1 MKAMV
6 ELRIGRTF
14 CILLIFLFLH
24 ACAPTLP
31 PMQEELMSKAVP
43 VYEGRFSPIQGPVQL
58 EYKPV
63 SMTLAGHFGL
73 HTSVRDKDEVLSGE
87 LLGTLRVS
95 PMGDS
100 LLWEFKLENAVL
112 GEEKLAS
119 KGSPIMEFRARRD
132 RHGVTRE
139 YEITIPGMQP
149 ESPHDKGLFEEIKGL
164 LRSQFRSLSAELPA
178 IPIQAGTPLL
188 EIDVRSALQ
197 IYERL
202 WGSPRYSPPKEKIG
216 YATRGFGS
224 FKGRNVIVAVLEE
237 DFICVSRNERRYSF
251 AMHGYALLDTTTGQ
265 ILENKILTTVKS
277 FYSFDSIELQLLQKV
292 SADVME

>member
-63 SMTLAGHFGL
+63 SMTLAGHFAL
-73 HTSVRDKDEVLSGE
+73 HTSVRDKDEILSGE

-100 LLWEFKLENAVL
+100 N
-112 GEEKLAS
+112 S
-119 KGSPIMEFRARRD
+119 KTRSWGRR
-132 RHGVTRE
+132 
-139 YEITIPGMQP
+139 
-149 ESPHDKGLFEEIKGL
+149 S
-164 LRSQFRSLSAELPA
+164 
-178 IPIQAGTPLL
+178 
-188 EIDVRSALQ
+188 
-197 IYERL
+197 
-202 WGSPRYSPPKEKIG
+202 SPPRVPRSWNSG
-216 YATRGFGS
+216 RG
-224 FKGRNVIVAVLEE
+224 E
-237 DFICVSRNERRYSF
+237 
-251 AMHGYALLDTTTGQ
+251 TG
-265 ILENKILTTVKS
+265 
-277 FYSFDSIELQLLQKV
+277 
-292 SADVME
+292 MG